1 MPTLENN
8 RLVFRFPQIE
18 KEASFSID
26 FQRTLRI
33 PDTDETY
40 SLPPGL
46 GKFPVRHAEDFEP
59 RLPANTVERGGVIL
73 PMWQAEAMWL
83 NFTNQG
89 PAWGL
94 DYPVAIK
101 IAAGK
106 INAISG
112 ETWLPGLHRDPQDY
126 VVSPQ
131 QPWLDGFAIEKGV
144 IRQFVAMPLGD
155 GYTPEEQLTGEAEWG
170 GIQIS
175 VIPLKLSVWKKK
187 RAEWEE
193 ERRSHQSSPFE
204 IVHSE
209 IVMKCCSSMGLAA
222 GGRMRQ
228 EIYPDIFELDDW
240 DIEAAE
246 RVFVSLVHAK
256 DWKTITGESAPN
268 APPTAQEYS
277 AAGLPWFDYY
287 GKDQGALSG
296 GKKLGSVKSVA
307 QFFKEKTG
315 ATLPNSLDVKPGKA
329 KNLGPEAS
337 GSRPIKTSMA
347 WE

>member
-1 MPTLENN
+1 MPTLENDH
-8 RLVFRFPQIE
+8 LVFRFPQIE
-18 KEASFSID
+18 KNASFSID

-33 PDTDETY
+33 PDTDKTY
-40 SLPPGL
+40 SLPPGF
-46 GKFPVRHAEDFEP
+46 GRFPVRHTEDFEP
-59 RLPANTVERGGVIL
+59 RLPANTAERGGVIL

-83 NFTNQG
+83 DFNNHG
-89 PAWGL
+89 PEWGL
-94 DYPVAIK
+94 DFPVAIK

-106 INAISG
+106 INAVTG
-112 ETWLPGLHRDPQDY
+112 DPWKAGLSRNPQDY
-126 VVSPQ
+126 MVSPE

-187 RAEWEE
+187 LAEWEE
-193 ERRSHQSSPFE
+193 ERRAPRSRPF
-204 IVHSE
+204 IMADSDA
-209 IVMKCCSSMGLAA
+209 VMMCCPSMGLAA

-228 EIYPDIFELDDW
+228 EIYTDTFELDDW
-240 DIEAAE
+240 DIESAD

-256 DWKTITGESAPN
+256 DWKTITGEATLN
-268 APPTAQEYS
+268 EPPTAQEYS

-287 GKDQGALSG
+287 GKDQGASPG

-307 QFFKEKTG
+307 QVFKEKTG
-315 ATLPNSLDVKPGKA
+315 ATLPNSMDVKTGKA
-329 KNLGPEAS
+329 INIGPAAN
-337 GSRPIKTSMA
+337 GSRPIKTSIA